1 MHAVKTPVY
10 TIQIVFPSFPK
21 EEAHNLNFCNN
32 HSHLCSFHPLLM
44 YPHAAECLFLNIQDI
59 FNDISFGILL
69 SYLLHLLISL
79 ASL

>member
-10 TIQIVFPSFPK
+10 TIQIIFPSFPK

-44 YPHAAECLFLNIQDI
+44 YPHAA
-59 FNDISFGILL
+59 
-69 SYLLHLLISL
+69 
-79 ASL
+79 